1 LSRTPIERAIH
12 RRTTQHRPHANE
24 FGGRETAGAAW
35 RAHGGAFAA
44 GRNPRAG
51 CKSSAQA
58 DLRAM
63 PRPGIFDRPAPPVM
77 SARSLQRGDIGQ
89 QACSTGMASRT
100 ADGNHSGV
108 ARPYRHWATGDC
120 TRCKKPL
127 RLSLR
132 QSSGAP
138 RLPAI
143 TASKHRFIVPSR
155 SRSCLPS
162 CALLGRCNEERLLS
176 RRIII
181 RLFDDVKKKVQKNLR
196 ARANRSNPRTHCDDN
211 PIDSHADLNFH
222 HRFEVPTRGRCA
234 VIRCVAERVDDM
246 RSHTRTSASH
256 TRPMTRFP
264 TCDSSCGAEPR

>member
-1 LSRTPIERAIH
+1 MSNDLDWRPDRPETRLSRAPIERAIH
-12 RRTTQHRPHANE
+12 RRTVQHRPHANE
-24 FGGRETAGAAW
+24 FGCRETAATGATR
-35 RAHGGAFAA
+35 RARGGVLAA

-58 DLRAM
+58 DFRAM

-77 SARSLQRGDIGQ
+77 SVHSPERGDIGQ

-108 ARPYRHWATGDC
+108 ARPYRHWASGNC

-127 RLSLR
+127 RLGLR

-162 CALLGRCNEERLLS
+162 CALLGRCNEVRLLS

-196 ARANRSNPRTHCDDN
+196 ARVNRSNPRAHCDDN
-211 PIDSHADLNFH
+211 DVDAHADLNFH
-222 HRFEVPTRGRCA
+222 TRFEVLSRGLCA
-234 VIRCVAERVDDM
+234 VSRRVAERVDD
-246 RSHTRTSASH
+246 A
-256 TRPMTRFP
+256 
-264 TCDSSCGAEPR
+264 